1 MIDYLL
7 GVDGGGTGTRVR
19 LLCAN
24 GARLSQA
31 RGGPSGLMH
40 GAPAAWAAIEAAAG
54 QAFAEAGLAWPE
66 RSRIA
71 IGLGLA
77 GVHNQDWAGA
87 LVALQP
93 GYALMAL
100 ETDAYTAWLGA
111 HQGRPGAVVAVGTG
125 SVGLA
130 VARDGSRRDVGG
142 WGFPADDEGS
152 GAWLGLQAVNHTM
165 KSLDGR
171 RAAGPLSQA
180 VQARCGVGRERLL
193 AWAARATQTR
203 YAELAPLVLNH
214 AQADNTAR
222 ALLIHA
228 GLHIKALADALDP
241 THELPLALCGGLALP
256 LRPYLPEELR
266 TRCQAPLGDAVDG
279 AVRLIQ
285 SCVASAA
292 QPHTTKAS
300 A

>member
-7 GVDGGGTGTRVR
+7 GVDGGGTSTRVR

-24 GARLSQA
+24 GARLSQG

-40 GAPAAWAAIEAAAG
+40 GAAAAWAAIEAAAV
-54 QAFAEAGLAWPE
+54 QAFAEAGLARPE

-77 GVHNQDWAGA
+77 GAHNQAWAGA

-130 VARDGSRRDVGG
+130 VANDGSRRDVGG
-142 WGFPADDEGS
+142 WGFPVDDEGS

-165 KSLDGR
+165 KAVDGR
-171 RAAGPLSQA
+171 RPAGPLSQA
-180 VQARCGVGRERLL
+180 VQARCGPGRERLL
-193 AWAARATQTR
+193 DWTAHATQTR
-203 YAELAPLVLNH
+203 YAELAPLVLTH
-214 AQADNTAR
+214 AQCDTAAR

-228 GLHIKALADALDP
+228 GLHITALAAALDP
-241 THELPLALCGGLALP
+241 AHKLPLALCGGLAVP
-256 LRPYLPEELR
+256 LRPYLPEALR
-266 TRCQAPLGDAVDG
+266 ARCQAPLGDAVDG

-285 SCVASAA
+285 SCVAGAA
-292 QPHTTKAS
+292 QPTKERA
-300 A
+300 